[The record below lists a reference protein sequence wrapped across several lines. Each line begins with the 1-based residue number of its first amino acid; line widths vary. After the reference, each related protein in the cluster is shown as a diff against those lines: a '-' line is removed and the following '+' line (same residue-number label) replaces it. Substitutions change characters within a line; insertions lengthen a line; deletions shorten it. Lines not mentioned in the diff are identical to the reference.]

1 MPGPLT
7 LWVASMLFA
16 VIGAGRRHSGRAP
29 RSATAA
35 ARMIRSMRRVPVV
48 QPIVE
53 LADTTALR
61 ANVAAAGER
70 ELSSTDIA
78 HARAVGLHGG
88 AVCAAGLV
96 LLDPAA
102 AFLGVALAVSW
113 YFVPAA
119 WIAMRAR
126 RRRAAIVGDL
136 PDMIDVVVLCTA
148 AGMALEPALRLT
160 SERLTGP
167 CADEV
172 AIALREMDLG
182 AVRRDAYRGMADR
195 TGIAQMRG
203 LVGALIQAEEL
214 GSPINDALTRQAEIL
229 RSGRRQAVRDA
240 AARTAPKVQ
249 LVVAMVMVPGA
260 LLVVVG
266 VMVLQLVGQLGAVTG
281 GMP

>member
-7 LWVASMLFA
+7 LWVASILFA
-16 VIGAGRRHSGRAP
+16 VIGAGRNRARPAPGSTTPGARIGRL
-29 RSATAA
+29 
-35 ARMIRSMRRVPVV
+35 MGRVPVV
-48 QPIVE
+48 QAF
-53 LADTTALR
+53 ADLGDTPMLR
-61 ANVAAAGER
+61 ANMSAAGHSD
-70 ELSSTDIA
+70 LSATDIA
-78 HARAVGLHGG
+78 HARAVGLHVG
-88 AVCAAGLV
+88 AACAAGLV
-96 LLDPAA
+96 LLNAVA
-102 AFLGVALAVSW
+102 AFLGVALAAW
-113 YFVPAA
+113 GYFMPALWVA
-119 WIAMRAR
+119 GRAR

-172 AIALREMDLG
+172 AITLREMDLG

-195 TGIAQMRG
+195 VGIPQMRG